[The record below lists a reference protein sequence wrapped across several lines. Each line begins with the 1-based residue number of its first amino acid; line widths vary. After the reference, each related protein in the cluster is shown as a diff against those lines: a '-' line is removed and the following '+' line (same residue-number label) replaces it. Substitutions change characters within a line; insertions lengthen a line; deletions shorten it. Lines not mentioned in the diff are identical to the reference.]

1 MKNVEN
7 KIIQP
12 VSQHLKRKRITT
24 LSLSDPI
31 KSILL
36 GSLLGDGCLKI
47 YSGYKN
53 AKFSFRHS
61 MVQKDY
67 FYWKLVKM
75 SALKEIQTETSFFS
89 GTVSQ
94 SKPDGFSKNSKLI
107 FQSPV
112 SQDLTT
118 LHSIVCKNN
127 KLNIRRSWLNSLSN
141 LSLAVWW
148 FDDGSLI
155 CGRRRGVLCTDGFDE
170 ESCQIL
176 ATYLSKVW
184 SINVTVKPIFRNGK
198 NYFRLWFKTTEL
210 KKFLKIILPEVPLIW
225 DMFEKKM
232 IIRYKDQRYQQRW
245 ISEIQE
251 ILKTRE
257 KTLESTELISR
268 LSTLYESLSAKTE
281 FSFRE

>member
-1 MKNVEN
+1 MLFFFL
-7 KIIQP
+7 QP

-61 MVQKDY
+61 IVQKDY
-67 FYWKLVKM
+67 FYWKLVQM
-75 SALKEIQTETSFFS
+75 SALKETSFFS
-89 GTVSQ
+89 GTVSNG
-94 SKPDGFSKNSKLI
+94 KPDGFSKNSKLI
-107 FQSPV
+107 FQSHV
-112 SQDLTT
+112 SQDLTI
-118 LHSIVCKNN
+118 LHSVVCKNN

-155 CGRRRGVLCTDGFDE
+155 CGRRRGVLCTDNFDE

-176 ATYLSKVW
+176 ATYLFKVW
-184 SINVTVKPIFRNGK
+184 DINVTVKPIFRNDK

-257 KTLESTELISR
+257 KTPELDEIIRCLTVFNS
-268 LSTLYESLSAKTE
+268 ENDIV
-281 FSFRE
+281 RE